1 MYVDSRPLSTFGQ
14 TQGWK
19 MPSPEPSGSLK
30 RPPFTKVP
38 TSSSSSLRG
47 MEQTAP
53 SFQDFVRR
61 TPPPA
66 DQAKPLPPTPLRPR
80 RPSSFDSASSRASF
94 RLTRRSSSVYSRG
107 TSIWDLER
115 EPEVPTIPS
124 WQTADLSDQ
133 DLLLRPIA
141 YSASTS
147 QLDTKPPIQQQLEQL
162 RTYSPLLHTPS
173 PTISRR
179 TTPSP
184 PPGPRPSIL
193 LPPPVGFAHVPKKHL
208 RTVSPEKAKEMLQA
222 PGAVHMLPEE
232 LRALA
237 LGRSR
242 SQDPMR
248 VTSMEVMSGRMTPP
262 ELPEAPTL
270 VDSQGR
276 ERLLCSPRASMSPVK
291 HHGYP
296 FPTTMDLPETAETS
310 FHVGSGPV
318 RTMAPL
324 LTQTRE
330 ASRMKVAQALG
341 LADFDDQRGRQ
352 KERAPRNMSY
362 EHYMPKQ
369 TSTVYDATASDTL
382 ISDAQIIAQEYH
394 SLLSEQYRQPSF
406 SSASQQSTRSDEGV
420 AAHMKMVPQ
429 PLFHTKPA
437 SRLPGT
443 PIMRNDS
450 AASVSPFGMR
460 ADSGVTVSERR
471 RSSGVKGFFPMRLSF
486 SSQSGLRR
494 RSTSGSIPISPPSLH
509 ILPAA
514 APPPD
519 PVVPKPRTPSKFRRT
534 SEDNRVSAYY
544 PHVMSRKKG
553 KGKKEKDAS
562 HPPAMPLLAAD
573 IIAQRTREAT
583 PDDSPLKSHPPMRG
597 PVDRSDTASI
607 GSNVSSRR
615 LPNRMLKY
623 TDKFMRSSESPSQS
637 QENQSQE
644 NHHTIT
650 SSVASPHSPHL
661 LPSPSSMKQPP
672 GIHLGWSDVAK
683 NAFDEARSSIQPR
696 KRRPEPVISHLQT
709 PARPLDESR
718 DGLTEPESPGGR
730 KASMAIFGGIME
742 GWRDNKAEKRRGE
755 LKKMIKVVTPETTE
769 AEVSGAAQKRPSLV
783 SRRWSAYNWV

>member
-1 MYVDSRPLSTFGQ
+1 MFNCVEVREPKADGSARQAFFVLERGTPQTARISAAKSIITDMPLSTFGQ

-19 MPSPEPSGSLK
+19 MPSPEPSDSLK

-80 RPSSFDSASSRASF
+80 RPSSFDSASSRASS

-115 EPEVPTIPS
+115 EPEVPAIPS
-124 WQTADLSDQ
+124 WQTADFSDQ

-208 RTVSPEKAKEMLQA
+208 RTVSLEKAKEMLQA

-276 ERLLCSPRASMSPVK
+276 ERLLSSPRASMSPVK
-291 HHGYP
+291 HHDYP
-296 FPTTMDLPETAETS
+296 FPTTMDLPETPETS

-369 TSTVYDATASDTL
+369 TSTVHDATASDTL

-637 QENQSQE
+637 QES
-644 NHHTIT
+644 HHTIT

-696 KRRPEPVISHLQT
+696 KRHPEPVITHLQT

-730 KASMAIFGGIME
+730 KASMAISAESWKGG
-742 GWRDNKAEKRRGE
+742 DTTRRRSGE
-755 LKKMIKVVTPETTE
+755 
-769 AEVSGAAQKRPSLV
+769 AS
-783 SRRWSAYNWV
+783 SRR